1 MKCLVTKLKAT
12 VNNDNLPVFNA
23 LVINF
28 RQNGTD
34 EFSNALYIDG
44 VSLSDISCEG
54 SLFYPLSAAGEEGT
68 IHPQGTVFRVKNKNC
83 KIKILNKHSLTILQ
97 LVYNE
102 GSNNTAKPYFDVKEL
117 DFCTKIG
124 STNKKIKLSLD
135 ESECYGDLT
144 NFLRNSNYNALVSP
158 GISNVPDI
166 TYDAAFLGKDVQWLN
181 NIHSSRNK
189 LTYTSGIRADSS
201 CRALSTYQVS
211 FKDFDADKFLID
223 SAKCNLSA
231 EGRTE
236 IDSSYRTRISIDS
249 SNTTYTDPNAV
260 EVRTAIKTILE
271 AGWTIRLNRKELT
284 LEDVS

>member
-1 MKCLVTKLKAT
+1 MKCLVIKLKAT
-12 VNNDNLPVFNA
+12 VNNDNLPVFNT

-34 EFSNALYIDG
+34 EFSNGLHIEG

-54 SLFYPLSAAGEEGT
+54 SLFYPLSAVGGEGT
-68 IHPQGTVFRVKNKNC
+68 IHPQDKVFRVKNKNC
-83 KIKILNKHSLTILQ
+83 KIKILNKYSLTILQ
-97 LVYNE
+97 LAYPE
-102 GSNNTAKPYFDVKEL
+102 ESNNTAKPYFDVKEL

-124 STNKKIKLSLD
+124 STNKEIKLILD
-135 ESECYGDLT
+135 GSECYGDLT
-144 NFLRNSNYNALVSP
+144 NFLRNSNYNTLVSP
-158 GISNVPDI
+158 GISNVPNI

-201 CRALSTYQVS
+201 CRALSTYEVS

-223 SAKCNLSA
+223 SAKCNLST
-231 EGRTE
+231 EGRTG
-236 IDSSYRTRISIDS
+236 INSSFRTRISIKS

-271 AGWTIRLNRKELT
+271 AGWAVDINDKNLT

>member
-12 VNNDNLPVFNA
+12 VNNDNLPVFNT

-54 SLFYPLSAAGEEGT
+54 SLFYPLNAEGEEGT
-68 IHPQGTVFRVKNKNC
+68 IHPQATTFRVKNKNC
-83 KIKILNKHSLTILQ
+83 KIKILNKYSLTILQ
-97 LVYNE
+97 LAYLNE
-102 GSNNTAKPYFDVKEL
+102 SNNTAKPYFDVKEL

-124 STNKKIKLSLD
+124 STNIKLSLD
-135 ESECYGDLT
+135 GSECYGDLT
-144 NFLRNSNYNALVSP
+144 NFLRNSNYNASVSP
-158 GISNVPDI
+158 GISNIPDI
-166 TYDAAFLGKDVQWLN
+166 TYDAAFLGKDVKWLN

-201 CRALSTYQVS
+201 CRALSAYELS
-211 FKDFDADKFLID
+211 FKDFDVDKFLID

-236 IDSSYRTRISIDS
+236 ITSQYRTKISIRN

-271 AGWTIRLNRKELT
+271 AGWTVDINKKVLT

>member
-12 VNNDNLPVFNA
+12 VNNDNLSVFNT

-34 EFSNALYIDG
+34 EFSNDIYIDG

-54 SLFYPLSAAGEEGT
+54 SLFYPLSTAGKEGT
-68 IHPQGTVFRVKNKNC
+68 IHPQDKKFRVKNKNC
-83 KIKILNKHSLTILQ
+83 KIKILNKYSLTILQ
-97 LVYNE
+97 LVYSRE
-102 GSNNTAKPYFDVKEL
+102 SNNTAKPYFDVKEL

-124 STNKKIKLSLD
+124 STNKTIKLSLD
-135 ESECYGDLT
+135 GSECYGDLT

-201 CRALSTYQVS
+201 CRALSTYEVS
-211 FKDFDADKFLID
+211 FKDFDVDKFLID

-231 EGRTE
+231 EGRTG
-236 IDSSYRTRISIDS
+236 IDSQYKTRISIIN
-249 SNTTYTDPNAV
+249 SNTTYTDQNAV

-271 AGWTIRLNRKELT
+271 AGWTVQLNGKGLT